1 MSYNH
6 SNQFRYTIIRGKA
19 KNEIDNLLPLY
30 AEIIKNNT
38 PSPKQDFDAAFNES
52 LHRYFPAA
60 AKKTLDN
67 HRTEIAGKL
76 FGMFWTNS
84 LGITDITART
94 EKLLLDN
101 DQPSFFKDIC
111 AKIQFPSGMDQQYE
125 DSINLN
131 IKLLPCK
138 FVLEI
143 IKLAENNKIYLN
155 KTEIGYYVLNNLDVM
170 TAKANPTEVLAEI
183 NLARRN
189 KIVRKIA
196 LDGHAS
202 SWAMQH
208 ITELINYLELAN
220 LVIESDGLLFLNHK
234 EDKSIE
240 FILTRTFDNAFNIY
254 KYDLSNPE
262 SKKEMLVDWTEFYG
276 QLSTQNPQILQT
288 SLSALITENSPQF
301 TKGTDHELGQEGEV
315 YIFNLEKKRVS
326 ELFPLL
332 LNKVLLLASQRGI
345 GYDIQSVFAEGSN
358 PDRTMQIEVK
368 STKRVTQATNAFWD
382 SVTMTRNEWVAAEQF
397 TETFFIYRVYFTQS
411 GPMVFVIQNP
421 ASKQGVNLR
430 SQPVQY
436 RVEFNEKVGN
446 FLN

>member
-52 LHRYFPAA
+52 LQRYFPAA

-138 FVLEI
+138 FV
-143 IKLAENNKIYLN
+143 
-155 KTEIGYYVLNNLDVM
+155 
-170 TAKANPTEVLAEI
+170 
-183 NLARRN
+183 
-189 KIVRKIA
+189 
-196 LDGHAS
+196 
-202 SWAMQH
+202 
-208 ITELINYLELAN
+208 
-220 LVIESDGLLFLNHK
+220 
-234 EDKSIE
+234 
-240 FILTRTFDNAFNIY
+240 
-254 KYDLSNPE
+254 
-262 SKKEMLVDWTEFYG
+262 
-276 QLSTQNPQILQT
+276 
-288 SLSALITENSPQF
+288 
-301 TKGTDHELGQEGEV
+301 
-315 YIFNLEKKRVS
+315 
-326 ELFPLL
+326 
-332 LNKVLLLASQRGI
+332 
-345 GYDIQSVFAEGSN
+345 
-358 PDRTMQIEVK
+358 
-368 STKRVTQATNAFWD
+368 
-382 SVTMTRNEWVAAEQF
+382 
-397 TETFFIYRVYFTQS
+397 
-411 GPMVFVIQNP
+411 
-421 ASKQGVNLR
+421 
-430 SQPVQY
+430 
-436 RVEFNEKVGN
+436 
-446 FLN
+446 